1 MVDRWCSHR
10 NNPKADQWNKMSLA
24 MFETPHRAGF
34 FKSYR
39 QRLMKHYVLPSTTLK
54 CPKIVYI
61 DRQSSSRRFSDET
74 EASLIGL
81 FEDLEKEGYGRFEH
95 VDLEKL
101 SVVDQIGAISDA
113 SVRHRSV

>member
-1 MVDRWCSHR
+1 
-10 NNPKADQWNKMSLA
+10 MSLA

-39 QRLMKHYVLPSTTLK
+39 QRLMKHYGLPSTTLK
-54 CPKIVYI
+54 CPKVVYI

-74 EASLIGL
+74 EASLIEL
-81 FEDLEKEGYGRFEH
+81 FGDLEKEGYGRFEH

-113 SVRHRSV
+113 SVSHRSVQGTGADDS